1 MNSNSSAASASATA
15 RSTDGISGRV
25 ALITGGS
32 RGIGLACAAELA
44 RAHAHVV
51 ITGRNRNSLEAA
63 RATLGEQCMI
73 CEGEA
78 SNADDIDACMEQ
90 AMQQYGRIDI
100 LVNNAGGPLELGS
113 MLELP
118 VANLDAT
125 WELNLRGPY
134 LWIQAAWQLWMREHG
149 GVILNIASL
158 GGISLQP
165 GMGAYS
171 ITKAALLHMTRILA
185 AELAPKV
192 RVNAIAPG
200 IVRTDA
206 TADFITSGGPSM
218 AARLPMQRFGR
229 VEDIADACR
238 FLVSDKSSWIT
249 GETLVIDGGSL
260 VQWGRLRSAPAAKRE
275 SPGQ

>member
-1 MNSNSSAASASATA
+1 MNSNCKDAAASTSARA
-15 RSTDGISGRV
+15 ADGILGRV
-25 ALITGGS
+25 AVITGGS

-44 RAHAHVV
+44 GAGARVV
-51 ITGRNRNSLEAA
+51 ITGRNRKSLETA
-63 RATLGEQCMI
+63 RATLGEDCMI
-73 CEGEA
+73 FEGDA
-78 SNADDIDACMEQ
+78 SNADDIDACMKQ
-90 AMQQYGRIDI
+90 AMERYGRVDI
-100 LVNNAGGPLELGS
+100 LVNNAGGPLEFGA
-113 MLELP
+113 MLDLP

-134 LWIQAAWQLWMREHG
+134 LWIQAAWRLWMREQG

-158 GGISLQP
+158 GGISLHP
-165 GMGAYS
+165 RMGAYS
-171 ITKAALLHMTRILA
+171 ISKAALLHMTRILA

-206 TADFITSGGPSM
+206 TADFIESGGRSM
-218 AARLPMQRFGR
+218 AARLPMERFGHA
-229 VEDIADACR
+229 EDIADACR

-260 VQWGRLRSAPAAKRE
+260 VQWGRIHSAPAAKTGGTA
-275 SPGQ
+275 P